1 LRILLTGSTGYIG
14 RAIYELLHREAD
26 IVGLDLKPGPFT
38 HYIGNI
44 CDPSLISSLLKQT
57 DVVIHT
63 ASLHAPHVGH
73 SDDADFHKVN
83 VEGTSTLLENVIK
96 NGIKRFVY
104 TSTTSVYGCS
114 GRNEGKAIW
123 VTEECDPHPQ
133 DIYDETKLEAEA
145 LCQSASE
152 EGTSV
157 VCLRVSRC
165 FPEPDHLVAFYRL
178 YRGVDVR
185 DVAKGHALAA
195 KADVAG
201 YHCFNI
207 SGPTPFAPEDCQEL
221 WRDPWRVIE
230 RYYPEGEPWFD
241 ERQWKK
247 PSRIDRV
254 YAIGKAMTQLG
265 YRPVYD
271 WRHV

>member
-1 LRILLTGSTGYIG
+1 LRVLLTGSSGYIG
-14 RAIYELLHREAD
+14 RAVSEQLHRKAD
-26 IVGLDLKPGPFT
+26 IVGLDLKPGPCT
-38 HYIGNI
+38 HHIGNI
-44 CDPSLISSLLKQT
+44 CDPSLISSLLERT

-73 SDDADFHKVN
+73 RDDAEFRKVN
-83 VEGTSTLLENVIK
+83 VEGTENLLENALQS
-96 NGIKRFVY
+96 GIKRFVY

-114 GRNEGKAIW
+114 GKNEGRAIW
-123 VTEECDPHPQ
+123 VTEEYDPHPL
-133 DIYDETKLEAEA
+133 DIYDETKLGAEA
-145 LCQSASE
+145 LCQRASE
-152 EGTSV
+152 KGMSV

-165 FPEPDHLVAFYRL
+165 FPEPDYLVAFYRL

-185 DVAKGHALAA
+185 DVARGHALAA

-201 YHCFNI
+201 YHCFNL
-207 SGPTPFAPEDCQEL
+207 SGPTPFAPKDCADL

-230 RYYPEGEPWFD
+230 RYYPEAESWFD

-254 YAIGKAMTQLG
+254 YVIGKAMRQLG
-265 YRPVYD
+265 YRPEYD